1 MMEASQPPP
10 PADWLI
16 SMVKAD
22 LARIVHDTHGGF
34 SHEEASQL
42 VDLILDKIKST
53 LLSGESVKL
62 AGFGSFRVVT
72 RKPRLGHNPQTK
84 APIQL
89 GPRKQVTFRPSRLL
103 DF

>member
-1 MMEASQPPP
+1 
-10 PADWLI
+10 
-16 SMVKAD
+16 MVKAD

-34 SHEEASQL
+34 SHEEANQL
-42 VDLILDKIKST
+42 VELLLDQIKST
-53 LLSGESVKL
+53 LIRGESVKL

-89 GPRKQVTFRPSRLL
+89 GARKQVTFRPSRLL
-103 DF
+103 NF